1 MKVVIGLLVLLTIA
15 MLVGVVRKLRGDT
28 FLPGPGRAVNCSA
41 PLLYLRNTK
50 PPFKKDTRV

>member
-28 FLPGPGRAVNCSA
+28 FFAGARPRRQLQRALAVSPKYETA
-41 PLLYLRNTK
+41 I
-50 PPFKKDTRV
+50 